1 MRLEIEINDI
11 LARDITTTVVNAL
24 AANER
29 TSTETYATQ
38 GTFEK
43 ILKAIPDIISLIKAA
58 KQPEPQPAPKETH
71 AGLVRLC
78 PKTAASLAFD
88 FFKALLTPAQM
99 EQLNTWIE
107 TNAKSG
113 EKSEP
118 EDKTEDTPAP
128 AKEE

>member
-29 TSTETYATQ
+29 TSTETYSTQ
-38 GTFEK
+38 SIFEK
-43 ILKAIPDIISLIKAA
+43 ILKAIPDIISLIKEAN
-58 KQPEPQPAPKETH
+58 KQPERKPETR
-71 AGLVRLC
+71 ADLIRLC

-88 FFKALLTPAQM
+88 FFKALLTPALM